1 MDKYVDIQFGSD
13 RLLDK
18 EFCPLYRRSND
29 FLKYFFALQK
39 YIPEFSSKFKDID
52 DYLNLTF
59 GMLSPELKNEIR
71 YYNSSVYQS
80 EFQDISIGNAGFNPE
95 INGYKI
101 KGLKPKVHSCDFEI
115 AASKPIT
122 GLIPYVLPNEIFNE
136 PLQYIDSP
144 WKSEYKAPYSD
155 SKPLNERLLPHQ
167 GHVKH
172 PYLTVSDFLEPYIM
186 RIPYPVNKEKYFNGH
201 LNSESYGYVLP
212 LKKEYF
218 NFFSVNELLGTVADG
233 KKRFE
238 LVKKAG
244 DAVEA
249 IVRIPIKNE
258 RYIQF
263 SRLYTPSQ
271 FQDKIQQASPESNK
285 GVIVENQFGMT
296 VYPFLKTGSDDM
308 ANYRVML
315 VDRDVNILTKDN
327 EYHINFYKENDV
339 NTAIADV
346 KRKTRSLKNA
356 NLVSSVY
363 YMIEKE
369 FEMLE
374 IKPNG
379 TYTGLLIPIL
389 RNIVPGSS
397 RFSFAIDFGTTNTHI
412 EYKIDNGVP
421 KPFEITDAD
430 IQSGSL
436 HYNSKETN
444 VLLRDIK
451 LGFGAYI
458 ITELVQKE
466 FLPEKIGKG
475 NEYKFPIRTVLTENK
490 PLNLNMPTHTL
501 ADFNIP
507 FVYEKADLPT
517 NFKLTTN
524 LKWANFKNGEDNKR
538 RVEAFIEKLLLLIR
552 NKILLNNGDIE
563 NTRIIWFYPSSMSEH
578 RRNTLEAAWNKYT
591 KMYISSKVNPD
602 KLSESI
608 APFYYFDKVGGV
620 KAYDKPVASIDIG
633 GGTTDVVIYKDNT
646 PVNLTSF
653 KFAANSIFGDAY
665 GNSLQNNGFIR
676 KYYPVIKEK
685 LETAELYELVRAME
699 QIKENNSSQE
709 MITFFFSLD
718 SNKNII
724 DGKFPISFSEILKN
738 DEEFKIVFLFFY
750 AAIIYHLASLM
761 KAKNLP
767 CPRYITFSGTGSKV
781 INIADPSI
789 GLKNLTEYTKLI
801 FADVY
806 DEPKSNIELKQY
818 EEPKEITCKGGLL
831 CNDFVEIDDIKTVLV
846 GSNTVKI
853 VPDVTLKYNQIE
865 DRDLLNDIKK
875 EVLIFIDKFFSWND
889 TYNYY
894 NKFGV
899 SPKGFDL
906 YNEQMKED
914 LMQYMLSGIKE
925 RQEEVQDN
933 LNTNIEEPIFFY
945 PLVGT
950 INKLAQNIFS
960 NTQK

>member
-1 MDKYVDIQFGSD
+1 
-13 RLLDK
+13 
-18 EFCPLYRRSND
+18 
-29 FLKYFFALQK
+29 
-39 YIPEFSSKFKDID
+39 
-52 DYLNLTF
+52 
-59 GMLSPELKNEIR
+59 
-71 YYNSSVYQS
+71 
-80 EFQDISIGNAGFNPE
+80 
-95 INGYKI
+95 
-101 KGLKPKVHSCDFEI
+101 
-115 AASKPIT
+115 
-122 GLIPYVLPNEIFNE
+122 
-136 PLQYIDSP
+136 
-144 WKSEYKAPYSD
+144 
-155 SKPLNERLLPHQ
+155 
-167 GHVKH
+167 
-172 PYLTVSDFLEPYIM
+172 
-186 RIPYPVNKEKYFNGH
+186 
-201 LNSESYGYVLP
+201 
-212 LKKEYF
+212 
-218 NFFSVNELLGTVADG
+218 
-233 KKRFE
+233 
-238 LVKKAG
+238 
-244 DAVEA
+244 
-249 IVRIPIKNE
+249 
-258 RYIQF
+258 
-263 SRLYTPSQ
+263 
-271 FQDKIQQASPESNK
+271 
-285 GVIVENQFGMT
+285 
-296 VYPFLKTGSDDM
+296 
-308 ANYRVML
+308 
-315 VDRDVNILTKDN
+315 
-327 EYHINFYKENDV
+327 
-339 NTAIADV
+339 
-346 KRKTRSLKNA
+346 
-356 NLVSSVY
+356 
-363 YMIEKE
+363 
-369 FEMLE
+369 
-374 IKPNG
+374 
-379 TYTGLLIPIL
+379 
-389 RNIVPGSS
+389 
-397 RFSFAIDFGTTNTHI
+397 
-412 EYKIDNGVP
+412 
-421 KPFEITDAD
+421 
-430 IQSGSL
+430 
-436 HYNSKETN
+436 
-444 VLLRDIK
+444 
-451 LGFGAYI
+451 
-458 ITELVQKE
+458 
-466 FLPEKIGKG
+466 
-475 NEYKFPIRTVLTENK
+475 
-490 PLNLNMPTHTL
+490 
-501 ADFNIP
+501 
-507 FVYEKADLPT
+507 
-517 NFKLTTN
+517 
-524 LKWANFKNGEDNKR
+524 
-538 RVEAFIEKLLLLIR
+538 
-552 NKILLNNGDIE
+552 
-563 NTRIIWFYPSSMSEH
+563 MSEH

-591 KMYISSKVNPD
+591 KMYISSSLTPD

-633 GGTTDVVIYKDNT
+633 GGTTDVVIYKDNK

-709 MITFFFSLD
+709 MIAFFFSLD

-789 GLKNLTEYTKLI
+789 GLRNLTEYTKLI
-801 FADVY
+801 FADLY

-818 EEPKEITCKGGLL
+818 DEPKEITCKGGLL

-846 GSNTVKI
+846 GSNSVKI